1 MTRPWGGEGWSEC
14 LCPPRLLFGDRVS
27 MERRSKQ
34 VIRARSWPRRT
45 GVSVRREIRGR
56 SRAPQTLT
64 LRGGHQ
70 QAKGKP
76 SPGPQ
81 LPCVLV
87 LAFVFQSCRKAERS
101 EPLACGLSPQQPE
114 PTKTIGARLCLPS
127 CQQSLRLH
135 VVPAPDQPALLGGGG
150 TRVCTTPTPVFL
162 QVPAPCLLPGKP
174 WKGPS
179 CCSWLCGL
187 FCRGFLTRTCP
198 GLWPQMLS
206 PVPCA
211 LF

>member
-1 MTRPWGGEGWSEC
+1 
-14 LCPPRLLFGDRVS
+14 

-150 TRVCTTPTPVFL
+150 DTSMHHPHPSVPPSASPLPPSWKALERPQLLLLALRALLQGLLNTHLPRPVAPDAVPCPVCSLLATTVCEPVPL
-162 QVPAPCLLPGKP
+162 
-174 WKGPS
+174 
-179 CCSWLCGL
+179 
-187 FCRGFLTRTCP
+187 
-198 GLWPQMLS
+198 LS
-206 PVPCA
+206 PRP
-211 LF
+211 